1 MKRSLLSIRLLNK
14 RSRNMHI
21 VCLLPYLMECYLH
34 IRQAAEKLYIHRN
47 TLIYRLKKIKQDT
60 GYDPQIS
67 QDAVSL
73 RLAVWIYR
81 TLR

>member
-1 MKRSLLSIRLLNK
+1 
-14 RSRNMHI
+14 
-21 VCLLPYLMECYLH
+21 MECYLH